1 MKEKLNDLQSEL
13 RESAHKIWLA
23 GLGALTV
30 AGEEGQK
37 MFNNLVE
44 KGQEFEDRDHA
55 SVEAVKKTTGE
66 AREKVGDLWSK
77 FEESLNDKIGLALQ
91 KLGVPTKEEIGQ
103 LTERVDKLMEAINKL
118 NETKEAKAETK

>member
-1 MKEKLNDLQSEL
+1 MKEKLVDLQGDL

-37 MFNNLVE
+37 MFSNLVE

-55 SVEAVKKTTGE
+55 SVDAVKKTAGN
-66 AREKVGDLWSK
+66 AREKVGDLFGK
-77 FEESLNDKIGLALQ
+77 FEDSLNDKIGLALQ
-91 KLGVPTKEEIGQ
+91 KMGVPTKDEIGQ
-103 LTERVDKLMEAINKL
+103 LTDRVDKLMEAINKM
-118 NETKEAKAETK
+118 NETKSEAE